1 LVDRNLSDKEF
12 VALLASCLP
21 SRGGRRELPV
31 PTELLGV
38 FLRSNERPQVLLSSS
53 PSAREGG
60 QRGGGGGGEETHEK
74 ELANVSASQRDLRLL
89 CGGDGVGKG
98 SAARADCF

>member
-1 LVDRNLSDKEF
+1 
-12 VALLASCLP
+12 LASFFVPMSVPRFSCH
-21 SRGGRRELPV
+21 PV
-31 PTELLGV
+31 PKW
-38 FLRSNERPQVLLSSS
+38 
-53 PSAREGG
+53 SAREGG